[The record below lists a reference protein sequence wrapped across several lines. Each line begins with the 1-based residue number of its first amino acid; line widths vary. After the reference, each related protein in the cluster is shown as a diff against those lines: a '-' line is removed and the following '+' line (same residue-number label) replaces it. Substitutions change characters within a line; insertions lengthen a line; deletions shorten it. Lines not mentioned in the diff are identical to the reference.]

1 VYIAN
6 LGLYAYEL
14 NGRQVWS
21 TPLES
26 YPIYLD
32 FGTASSPV
40 LNGNQLL
47 ILNDNEK
54 QPFLAAFDKQTG
66 QQIWRTERD
75 VQSEDKPPRRSGWAT
90 PYVWKNKLRTE
101 IVTVGPGVAVSYDT
115 SGKELWRL
123 RGMTAVPA
131 PSPFA
136 VDELLYID
144 AGQTRSLFAI
154 KPGASGDISL
164 GKTEKSNGYVVWS
177 EARAGT
183 YIPTPVAYDGAIYV
197 LYDKGILA
205 RFDAKTGEMTYKSRI
220 QLDAG
225 AFTSSPWAYNGKLYC
240 LSEEGNTYVIA
251 AGKTF
256 ELLHVNPLEEMA
268 LATPAI
274 VGDRL
279 LLRTETKLY
288 SIREKGRGI
297 TSKD

>member
-1 VYIAN
+1 MEA
-6 LGLYAYEL
+6 
-14 NGRQVWS
+14 
-21 TPLES
+21 

-32 FGTASSPV
+32 FGTASSPI
-40 LNGNQLL
+40 LNGDQLL
-47 ILNDNEK
+47 IVNDNEK
-54 QPFLAAFDKQTG
+54 QPFLAAFDKKTG
-66 QQIWRTERD
+66 KQIWRRERD
-75 VQSEDKPPRRSGWAT
+75 VQSEDKPARRSGWAT

-115 SGKELWRL
+115 NGKELWRL
-123 RGMTAVPA
+123 RGVTAVPA

-136 VDELLYID
+136 VDGLLYID
-144 AGQTRSLFAI
+144 AGQTRPLFAI
-154 KPGASGDISL
+154 RPGASGDISL
-164 GKTEKSNGYVVWS
+164 GKTEKSNGSVVWS

-225 AFTSSPWAYNGKLYC
+225 AFTSSPWAYNGKIFC

-288 SIREKGRGI
+288 SIREKGQAGD
-297 TSKD
+297 SKN